1 MTEQNLNTE
10 QSNSTK
16 PVLSAVFSEQEVRT
30 LIQAIY
36 SEFAE
41 TNWKYQNT
49 DTLKG
54 IIKAEVEQHPLKPI
68 KIFVK

>member
-1 MTEQNLNTE
+1 MQTDSKKHENPTDAN
-10 QSNSTK
+10 N
-16 PVLSAVFSEQEVRT
+16 VLSPVFSEQEVRS

-49 DTLKG
+49 ETLKG
-54 IIKAEVEQHPLKPI
+54 IIKTEVEQHPLKPV

>member
-1 MTEQNLNTE
+1 
-10 QSNSTK
+10 
-16 PVLSAVFSEQEVRT
+16 VLSPVFSEQEVRS

-49 DTLKG
+49 ETLKG
-54 IIKAEVEQHPLKPI
+54 IIKTEVEQHPLKPV

>member
-1 MTEQNLNTE
+1 MKNVNLKQEGDNANTL
-10 QSNSTK
+10 
-16 PVLSAVFSEQEVRT
+16 LSPVFSEQEVRS

-54 IIKAEVEQHPLKPI
+54 YN
-68 KIFVK
+68 

>member
-1 MTEQNLNTE
+1 MNTDDLKNE
-10 QSNSTK
+10 TPADAK
-16 PVLSAVFSEQEVRT
+16 PLLSAVFSEQEVRT

-54 IIKAEVEQHPLKPI
+54 IIKAEIEQHPLKPI

>member
-1 MTEQNLNTE
+1 MENVNLKNETPADA
-10 QSNSTK
+10 K
-16 PVLSAVFSEQEVRT
+16 PVLSAVFSEQEVRS
-30 LIQAIY
+30 LIQVIY

-49 DTLKG
+49 ETLKG
-54 IIKAEVEQHPLKPI
+54 IIKTEVEQHPLKPV

>member
-1 MTEQNLNTE
+1 MNE
-10 QSNSTK
+10 SNNNHETANGTN
-16 PVLSAVFSEQEVRT
+16 PVLSVVFSEQEVRS

-36 SEFAE
+36 TEFAE

-49 DTLKG
+49 VTLKG
-54 IIKAEVEQHPLKPI
+54 IIKTEVEQHPLKPV

>member
-1 MTEQNLNTE
+1 MGNVNLKQEGNNANTL
-10 QSNSTK
+10 
-16 PVLSAVFSEQEVRT
+16 LSPVFSEQEVRS

-54 IIKAEVEQHPLKPI
+54 IIKTEVEQHPLKPI